1 MRETDSTQRYK
12 MSFHSQNNITGAD
25 LSYALSSFKRI
36 KDLYKA
42 ERTLTREK
50 QKYIEIL
57 EQSNQQQS
65 KAIKAIKAINNNN
78 DTSHPTPTAP
88 GPTAS
93 HDLHIKS
100 LRHTITTLHEK
111 NNAQAFNHNTQL
123 LAQREENHKLL
134 DHMRLLKEELITM
147 TMHNTLLEE
156 KNKRGMLDMKAL
168 QQKVT
173 DAQAECQT
181 MYTKAIDFQHECN
194 EVREAHKALLIDTTH
209 SLNEQALLK
218 AQLEQEQAR
227 LLRLLKQQ
235 QPPRT
240 LDGSRSLRNGTNVV
254 TAATVAKDTPQED
267 TTTEDRLV
275 DLDKTETIQN
285 LFLLLREERERLKE
299 LALEL
304 AQEKMKNQRLQHE
317 IEVSWQASTK
327 NGHHPV
333 TTPTAPMV
341 PARRLVTAGTPPRA
355 ALPTRAT
362 TSTPTSTPT
371 SAPTSTPTS
380 TPTSQTTPKTTHT
393 SEAAIKKELIH
404 EQVELWKSN
413 MNVSWE
419 NTSWANSSVGAA
431 NGAANSFSRQAE
443 ISFWNF
449 FLGGVVQ

>member
-1 MRETDSTQRYK
+1 
-12 MSFHSQNNITGAD
+12 
-25 LSYALSSFKRI
+25 
-36 KDLYKA
+36 
-42 ERTLTREK
+42 
-50 QKYIEIL
+50 
-57 EQSNQQQS
+57 
-65 KAIKAIKAINNNN
+65 
-78 DTSHPTPTAP
+78 
-88 GPTAS
+88 
-93 HDLHIKS
+93 
-100 LRHTITTLHEK
+100 
-111 NNAQAFNHNTQL
+111 
-123 LAQREENHKLL
+123 
-134 DHMRLLKEELITM
+134 M

-240 LDGSRSLRNGTNVV
+240 MDGSRSLRNGTNVV
-254 TAATVAKDTPQED
+254 TAATVAKDTPQEYNKEDPNEED

-275 DLDKTETIQN
+275 DSDKKETIQN
-285 LFLLLREERERLKE
+285 LVEILREERERLKE

-317 IEVSWQASTK
+317 IEVPWQASTK

-362 TSTPTSTPT
+362 TSTPTS
-371 SAPTSTPTS
+371 A
-380 TPTSQTTPKTTHT
+380 PTSQTTPKTTHT

-431 NGAANSFSRQAE
+431 NGAANSFGRQEE
-443 ISFWNF
+443 ISF
-449 FLGGVVQ
+449 